1 MNKKYTL
8 NYLKNGLSVFPTK
21 GKKPLVKWEPFQ
33 KEHPTEDQVNEWWD
47 KWPDA
52 DIACATGAV
61 SNLIVVD
68 VDGGEVPQLPP
79 TAVSETSP
87 GHYQYF
93 FKHPGFPVQ
102 NSAKVV
108 ALNIDIR
115 GDGGFCVLPPSNHF
129 DKDGK
134 EDFTYTWLIPPKEG
148 GFAELPKWIL
158 EKVKVKKP
166 LSEIVNGAPKGE
178 RNTDT
183 ASLVGSLLTKYPQKD
198 WESICWPLVK
208 SWNTTNNTPPLEE
221 KELFSVFQS
230 ISKTQA
236 QNTLSKHLDTTY
248 PPSEIN
254 RVFEPILAKNVKT
267 LPMIDINWV
276 WSGLLALDNLT
287 LLASRE
293 KLGKTT
299 FMEGLFKALAD
310 GGEFLGFEVVKSKT
324 IIISEEP
331 MGIWNRR
338 LTNLGLDESENL
350 WIVSRPFKTRL
361 KLKDWEAWLLEK
373 VAPFC
378 EEKGATVL
386 ILDTISPIWPVLD
399 ENDAVQTQ
407 TALLP
412 LTAIAEKGTAVLA
425 VHHYSKAGD
434 IRGSTVI
441 GAVPSILL
449 NFGKPKGDEETTKRE
464 LKVRSRFEES
474 PDNLLLDYKNHEY
487 ILLGTNQSVQKQERL
502 SKVKEIL
509 TGFENGATARE
520 ILNSWDNDRPS
531 LSMLKIY
538 LDNLIFTQSV
548 YVAGTKEI
556 KGGKALIYSL
566 YPNNSDNW
574 QGKQKN
580 LDFEANNPNNFGRGA
595 IYPQGSEAQ
604 KINTEEAPPF

>member
-1 MNKKYTL
+1 MNKKYAL

-33 KEHPTEDQVNEWWD
+33 KEHPTENQVYEWWD

-79 TAVSETSP
+79 TAASETSP

-93 FKHPGFPVQ
+93 FKHTGFPVQ

-108 ALNIDIR
+108 APNTDIR

-134 EDFTYTWLIPPKEG
+134 KDFTYTWLIPPKEG
-148 GFAELPKWIL
+148 GFAELPSWIL

-166 LSEIVNGAPKGE
+166 LSEIVNGVPKGE

-230 ISKTQA
+230 ISKTQV
-236 QNTLSKHLDTTY
+236 QNTLSKHQDTTY

-299 FMEGLFKALAD
+299 FMEGLFKALAE

-373 VAPFC
+373 VVPFC

-502 SKVKEIL
+502 SKVKDIL

-520 ILNSWDNDRPS
+520 ILNSWDKDRPS

-595 IYPQGSEAQ
+595 IYPQGTQ
-604 KINTEEAPPF
+604 EAPPF